1 MDDKYVNFENK
12 IDKKKLEL
20 NDYSDE
26 ECNAIKNLI
35 TDILDIYKVNKIT
48 DEDEI
53 NQIES
58 CLENKK
64 ISPLL
69 VFSIYLLFDGEI
81 IEEVEF
87 IELFQ
92 KFVENKAE
100 NKDIIQ
106 IIKYYLDF
114 LKGGLKKLIDKV
126 DYLQSISFPQ

>member
-1 MDDKYVNFENK
+1 MDDQYVNFENK

-26 ECNAIKNLI
+26 ECNTIKNLI

-87 IELFQ
+87 IELF
-92 KFVENKAE
+92 
-100 NKDIIQ
+100 
-106 IIKYYLDF
+106 
-114 LKGGLKKLIDKV
+114 
-126 DYLQSISFPQ
+126 